1 MSRKVRDHKG
11 SKFHITVTGRHVD
24 VTEGMNDHVID
35 RIERLKHYFSR
46 IIEVLVVMDIEK
58 KHKHKVEIL
67 VMANHV
73 QFQATETTDD
83 MYVSIDRAADKIQ
96 RQLLKYKNKLKEHR
110 PRKAVAI
117 ELAHNV
123 LSYDVHDEES
133 TDAPKIVSTDH
144 FSAKPKFVDEAMIEL
159 SESDKEFLVFNE
171 AETDKVN
178 VIYKR
183 EDGNFGIIVP

>member
-1 MSRKVRDHKG
+1 MSKKVRDHKG

-24 VTEGMNDHVID
+24 VTEGMKDHAIE

-58 KHKHKVEIL
+58 KYQHKVEIL

-73 QFQATETTDD
+73 QFQATEKTDD
-83 MYVSIDRAADKIQ
+83 MYASIDSAADKIQ
-96 RQLLKYKNKLKEHR
+96 RQLLKYKNKLQNHR

-117 ELAHNV
+117 ELPHNV
-123 LSYDVHDEES
+123 FSYNLDDESLEE
-133 TDAPKIVSTDH
+133 PKIVSTDH
-144 FSAKPKFVDEAMIEL
+144 FSAKPKFLDEAMIEL
-159 SESDKEFLVFNE
+159 SESGRDFLVFNNADTE
-171 AETDKVN
+171 KVN

-183 EDGNFGIIVP
+183 DDGDFGLIAP